1 MQVLTAIA
9 AVLIFPSCIAI
20 NQYLTHY
27 CVVRSDIPFGAQAA
41 QLIHAA
47 GQSVTE
53 RVSEGT
59 YAIALH
65 VKDETELY
73 RLTAKLELAGIKHT
87 LIRESDA
94 PYAGQI
100 MAIGIPPQDRAKLKP
115 FLSSYPLVK
124 YNAPLAQSDRAP
136 GVMTQGVGGLNPSG
150 RATSTC
156 SPFQRIRRWLGG
168 KNSPAAPPTQG
179 ERTTVRGR

>member
-1 MQVLTAIA
+1 MCIIL
-9 AVLIFPSCIAI
+9 LCIA
-20 NQYLTHY
+20 NTQYLTHY

-53 RVSEGT
+53 PATEGT

-65 VKDETELY
+65 VKDEVELY

-94 PYAGQI
+94 PYAGQL
-100 MAIGIPPQDRAKLKP
+100 MAIGIPPMDRKRLKP
-115 FLSSYPLVK
+115 LLSSYPLAR
-124 YNAPLAQSDRAP
+124 YAPLAQPDR
-136 GVMTQGVGGLNPSG
+136 
-150 RATSTC
+150 
-156 SPFQRIRRWLGG
+156 
-168 KNSPAAPPTQG
+168 
-179 ERTTVRGR
+179 